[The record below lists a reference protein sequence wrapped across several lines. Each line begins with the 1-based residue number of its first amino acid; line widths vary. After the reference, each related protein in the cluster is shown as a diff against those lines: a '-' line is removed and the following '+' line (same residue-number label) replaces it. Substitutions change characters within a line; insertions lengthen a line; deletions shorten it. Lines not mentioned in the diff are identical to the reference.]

1 MFNDIDGGQVAE
13 LQQKRMVDDVS
24 NKGKLKNYL
33 MVCDVSSSMEGIP
46 MEVSVARGVLVS
58 EPSEEPW
65 KGKLITFS
73 ENPKLQVVEGDD
85 WISKI

>member
-1 MFNDIDGGQVAE
+1 
-13 LQQKRMVDDVS
+13 MVDDIS

-33 MVCDVSSSMEGIP
+33 ALCDASSSMEDIP
-46 MEVSVARGVLVS
+46 MRVSAALGVLSS

-73 ENPKLQVVEGDD
+73 KNPKLQMVEGDD
-85 WISKI
+85 LISKI